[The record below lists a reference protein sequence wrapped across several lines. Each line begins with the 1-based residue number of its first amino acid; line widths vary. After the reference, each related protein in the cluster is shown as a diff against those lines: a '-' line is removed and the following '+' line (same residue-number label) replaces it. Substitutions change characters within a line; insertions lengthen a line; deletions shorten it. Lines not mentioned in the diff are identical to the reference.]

1 MTKTRLFT
9 YLLPLV
15 EKKLLVQKYMFKILL
30 KDAFLLTFIIN
41 DIFSYLD
48 SEMENSETYFYN

>member
-1 MTKTRLFT
+1 M

-15 EKKLLVQKYMFKILL
+15 EKKLLVEKYMFKILL

-48 SEMENSETYFYN
+48 SEMANSETYFYN

>member
-48 SEMENSETYFYN
+48 SEMANSETYFYN